1 MDIFNTEI
9 FLDGFQFTE
18 GLRWHNNNLWF
29 CDLGGNTV
37 YCFSATGQLITKIR
51 WSRYLVIDFS
61 HPLLKSTRQRA
72 KYQGRDCP
80 ASVNVCSERAKR
92 LPPTMTLRPD
102 IDFFNI
108 PSG

>member
-37 YCFSATGQLITKIR
+37 YCFRAMQLTTPTTICSIR
-51 WSRYLVIDFS
+51 RHECLPQKCGRTYGSFS
-61 HPLLKSTRQRA
+61 
-72 KYQGRDCP
+72 
-80 ASVNVCSERAKR
+80 N
-92 LPPTMTLRPD
+92 
-102 IDFFNI
+102 
-108 PSG
+108 